1 MAQATMSL
9 NPYDPFKEDAADRR
23 AALEAAIAHGD
34 GLDPGQITERA
45 GTFYSWLRGR
55 DTLRPYRLVVSFG
68 SPNTQ
73 GARKMADV
81 TLNLLDN
88 QDDNGS
94 VKAVDAKGFATADSP
109 FTWNNAGPDVVEI
122 TPSEDGTQI
131 AVSALAPGD
140 AVLTVTDAGGLTGSV
155 LVHVDAGPVD
165 HLEVAFD
172 SATTQAPASGGT
184 GSLGDLGAASSSG
197 AGGQTQPPDSITTPT
212 GAVVEPNLQASGAG
226 SSAANDGLTAD
237 GPVSDTPDSAGNEAG
252 SGSDAL
258 AVETADA
265 PAADGEEQPA

>member
-1 MAQATMSL
+1 MAQATVSL
-9 NPYDPFKEDAADRR
+9 NPYDPAKEDAADRR

-34 GLDPGQITERA
+34 GLDPEQITGRA

-88 QDDNGS
+88 QDDNGT

-172 SATTQAPASGGT
+172 SATTQAPAT
-184 GSLGDLGAASSSG
+184 SLGDLGAQSSSG
-197 AGGQTQPPDSITTPT
+197 AGGQTQPADSITTPT
-212 GAVVEPNLQASGAG
+212 GAVVEPNPQASGAG
-226 SSAANDGLTAD
+226 SSAANDGLTAA

-252 SGSDAL
+252 SGTDTL
-258 AVETADA
+258 AVQAEE
-265 PAADGEEQPA
+265 PVPADGEEQPAE